1 MGKQNTFLHN
11 KMDRNRNYYLVT
23 YRKDGKLI
31 MGLYE
36 KMYNVMCET
45 EGLEKNLEVGAG
57 TSKYKAIG
65 ESEVLNMMKPLF
77 KKYKLIIFPVDGEM
91 AENNSTFESEYNGKM
106 TTKTRNVTQ
115 LKVKFKIVDIETGES
130 EYLMSFGN
138 GADSQDKGSGKAFT
152 YAFKA
157 VLSKSF
163 MLFSGEDTE
172 NTHSDDIGNPEKPKH
187 DIKPIDN
194 ESNGNYPKIS
204 DAQAKRLFGIAKG
217 NADLVKSVIAR
228 YQYKA
233 TKDISTGDYKL
244 IADEIEALANKAS

>member
-1 MGKQNTFLHN
+1 
-11 KMDRNRNYYLVT
+11 
-23 YRKDGKLI
+23 
-31 MGLYE
+31 MGLYQ

-45 EGLEKNLEVGAG
+45 EGLEKTLEVGTG
-57 TSKYKAIG
+57 SSKYKAIG
-65 ESEVLNMMKPLF
+65 EAEVLNMMKPLF
-77 KKYKLIIFPVDGEM
+77 KRHKLIIFPVDGEIT
-91 AENNSTFESEYNGKM
+91 EQNSTFESEYQGKI

-115 LKVKFKIVDIETGES
+115 LKVKFKIVDIESGES

-163 MLFSGEDTE
+163 MLFSGEDTDNE
-172 NTHSDDIGNPEKPKH
+172 HSDDLGNPEKPKQ
-187 DIKPIDN
+187 DIKPSET
-194 ESNGNYPKIS
+194 ESKGNYPKIS

-217 NADLVKSVIAR
+217 NSDLVKSVIAK

-233 TKDISTGDYKL
+233 TKDIYTGDYKL
-244 IADEIEALANKAS
+244 IADEIEALTKQAS